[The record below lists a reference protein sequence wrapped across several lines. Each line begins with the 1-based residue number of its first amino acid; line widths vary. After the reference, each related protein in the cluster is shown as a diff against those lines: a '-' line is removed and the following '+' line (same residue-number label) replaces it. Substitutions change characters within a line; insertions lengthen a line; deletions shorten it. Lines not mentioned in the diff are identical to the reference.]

1 MKITQWRT
9 GEELVRTCL
18 RQGDNIWKR
27 MLIPHKPRGERSNP
41 AGEGLAFYQ
50 LVGGV
55 KAHLGEDG

>member
-1 MKITQWRT
+1 MQVERGYIRSLLW
-9 GEELVRTCL
+9 
-18 RQGDNIWKR
+18 DNIWKR